1 MGVFMKNAKKATV
14 ILTMSFLLT
23 SLLTGCSGCGTGMDK
38 NRNDMVES
46 TPTHSGEDIQNED
59 NTLSSTNPSTNDNGG
74 NATANDITGNTTG
87 ENGTIVDSEG
97 NILDDAGNIIHDAGD
112 AVGNVVEDVGNAAED
127 VTNGIGEG
135 VKDMTR

>member
-1 MGVFMKNAKKATV
+1 MKNAKKSTV
-14 ILTMSFLLT
+14 ILIMSLFLT
-23 SLLTGCSGCGTGMDK
+23 SMLTGCSGCGNNTDK

-46 TPTHSGEDIQNED
+46 TPAHSGEDIQNEE
-59 NTLSSTNPSTNDNGG
+59 NTLSSTDPGTNDNGG
-74 NATANDITGNTTG
+74 NASANDITGNTTG
-87 ENGTIVDSEG
+87 ENSTIVDSEG

>member
-1 MGVFMKNAKKATV
+1 MKNAKKATV

-23 SLLTGCSGCGTGMDK
+23 SMLTGCSGCGTGTDK
-38 NRNDMVES
+38 SKNDMVES
-46 TPTHSGEDIQNED
+46 TPAHSEENLFDESADDTGIGEN
-59 NTLSSTNPSTNDNGG
+59 TNDNGG
-74 NATANDITGNTTG
+74 NATANDITG
-87 ENGTIVDSEG
+87 ESHDANGTIVDSEG
-97 NILDDAGNIIHDAGD
+97 NIVDDAGNIIRDAGD